1 MNLIFFILG
10 FLTAALLGM
19 IGLLAVLVLRAR
31 KPPDGIPQEEFE
43 RQLGNLLRYNGTG
56 AGQKGG
62 REDGAGN

>member
-31 KPPDGIPQEEFE
+31 KPPDGIPKEDFE
-43 RQLGNLLRYNGTG
+43 RQLSNLLRYNGTG

>member
-31 KPPDGIPQEEFE
+31 KPPDGIPKEDFE
-43 RQLGNLLRYNGTG
+43 RQLANLLRYNGTG

-62 REDGAGN
+62 REDDGDH